1 MNIDW
6 NTMEGYREDM
16 SAEEKLA
23 LLDSYE
29 PSAAQEENTQE
40 PGAEN
45 EAAAE
50 NRAAEGET
58 AEKQAPAPAAKNA
71 AKPTK
76 LTPQEAAWKRE
87 RDKLTAEN
95 GNLRKEMRKYMSEQQ
110 AKEAER
116 QAAAEAREAERLA
129 EIEAKDAELEMLRR
143 EKMVGSHQTRFMG
156 LGAYSEALAKQAA
169 EAFADGDA
177 ETFFKVMKQRDD
189 VFEKNLKSKYL
200 ADTPKPPASDVQT
213 EDAKKQDQA
222 NLRRIFGLPPI
233 PTK

>member
-6 NTMEGYREDM
+6 STMEGYREDM

-29 PSAAQEENTQE
+29 PPAQTESAPE
-40 PGAEN
+40 PGAET
-45 EAAAE
+45 EVAADSRSAE
-50 NRAAEGET
+50 TEPAG
-58 AEKQAPAPAAKNA
+58 KPAPAPAAKNA

-87 RDKLTAEN
+87 RDKLTTEN

-116 QAAAEAREAERLA
+116 QAEAEAREAERLA
-129 EIEAKDAELEMLRR
+129 EIEAKDEELKTLRR
-143 EKMVGSHQTRFMG
+143 EKTVGSHQTRFMG
-156 LGAYSEALAKQAA
+156 LGSYSEALAKEAA

-177 ETFFKVMKQRDD
+177 ETFFKVMKQRDEI
-189 VFEKNLKSKYL
+189 FEKSLKSKYL
-200 ADTPKPPASDVQT
+200 AETPKPPASDVQT

-222 NLRRIFGLPPI
+222 NLRRIFGLPAI

>member
-29 PSAAQEENTQE
+29 PAAQEENTQE

-50 NRAAEGET
+50 NSAAEGET
-58 AEKQAPAPAAKNA
+58 AEKQAPAPTAKNA

-200 ADTPKPPASDVQT
+200 AETPKPPASDVQT